1 MQEQQGASVR
11 NSCVNLSEISEPL
24 LRIDMAANTPGTP
37 FALGLSRS
45 SPARVHLLPANAM
58 QLLPELL
65 CHVFG
70 FSALTPIRW
79 VELCPSGGQVRPVL
93 YEFLGCPHASD
104 DLADAFLVAN
114 PVVLEAL
121 WSGGESGLGSF
132 HVLDR
137 C

>member
-1 MQEQQGASVR
+1 
-11 NSCVNLSEISEPL
+11 
-24 LRIDMAANTPGTP
+24 
-37 FALGLSRS
+37 
-45 SPARVHLLPANAM
+45 M

-79 VELCPSGGQVRPVL
+79 VELCPSGGHVRPVL

-104 DLADAFLVAN
+104 YTADPFLVAN

-121 WSGGESGLGSF
+121 RAGGEFCRF
-132 HVLDR
+132 HARISAPLR
-137 C
+137 NRQQIESHLSKP